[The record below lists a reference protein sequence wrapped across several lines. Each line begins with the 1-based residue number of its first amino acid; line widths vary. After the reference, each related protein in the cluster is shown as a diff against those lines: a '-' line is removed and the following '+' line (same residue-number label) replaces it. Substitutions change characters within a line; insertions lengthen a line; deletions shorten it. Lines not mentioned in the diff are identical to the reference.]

1 MISKIKKPVSI
12 LLVFMMI
19 VSLFAAVPMT
29 VNAAPPGATYTA
41 TFTFSP
47 SLVGRYVET
56 PGRGASNTMVFPDCD
71 VYITGV
77 TRTQTIHNTSVTY
90 SHSTAGSYDLLYFNG
105 QEIYRGD
112 WAVPDGIRIVSGS
125 GTSSDP
131 YVTEWYSTPTITWKL
146 DEDTVIDTTKV
157 PFDAV
162 PTHAAPTK
170 EPDEDYT
177 YTFAGWSPEP
187 VAVTD
192 DATYTATF
200 TAVPRPYN
208 VNVETAEHGTV
219 TANPAEAAK
228 GNQVTLTA
236 EPDAGYALSSIKAFK
251 KNTNSQQATL
261 TALDGSST
269 GGEGYDKL
277 VDGNTNTKWGFNGG
291 SGYIIVKADK
301 AFILNDYSLTTANDT
316 NNYSGRNW
324 KNWEIYGANFASDS
338 EAVKNS
344 DQWQLVTSVTNDS
357 KLQATNFTRY
367 DYSVNTD
374 PEAYQYY
381 KIEISANKGDGYTQM
396 SELTLSSANYDVEV
410 VLMQDSADPAKY
422 TFEMPASNVT
432 VKAEFEAIPTY
443 TVTWKN
449 GDETLKTETV
459 AKGTTPTYDGETP
472 YKADGADCIYTFSG
486 WTPEVTAVTGDVTYT
501 AQFTATEK
509 APATVKT
516 IAAGETYYIGDSIAF
531 SDGPPFVYVRYD
543 DDPIYG
549 PSGATAYLI
558 GGENTTV
565 TAPTYSTRDG
575 QWKFMDVLRYNPWA
589 SARPLNITAANDRTP
604 IGFKCSGGTG
614 TSSDPFTFE
623 CVFEAEEENG
633 INYDGEHTLNPSDKV
648 TVSGEDAG
656 KENFGLN
663 LGSYLNMQM
672 LGIQL
677 KNSIPTE
684 GGDDGVR
691 FVTAVNSK
699 LLKGSNI
706 EDYGYIVAKFNA
718 NVEDLNTNMDKF
730 TADKFEKDINVF
742 TCKGTSNSISGDFG
756 QYSTETDYKYV
767 TLAVTGTSGK
777 SGNLIARF
785 YVKTKDG
792 KYHYADYINS
802 SNQTYSGMAFDLSA
816 VSANLH

>member
-1 MISKIKKPVSI
+1 MKKIKKPVSI

-29 VNAAPPGATYTA
+29 VNAAPPGA
-41 TFTFSP
+41 

-90 SHSTAGSYDLLYFNG
+90 SHSIEGSYDVLYFNG
-105 QEIYRGD
+105 QVIYRGD

-170 EPDEDYT
+170 EPDEEYT

-200 TAVPRPYN
+200 TALPRPYN

-301 AFILNDYSLTTANDT
+301 AFRLNDYSLTTANDT

-324 KNWEIYGANFASDS
+324 KNWGIYGANFASDS

-396 SELTLSSANYDVEV
+396 SELTLSGANYDVEV

-449 GDETLKTETV
+449 ADGTTLETDNDV
-459 AKGTTPTYDGETP
+459 AFGATPTYNGEP
-472 YKADGADCIYTFSG
+472 PEKAEDDQYTYTFSG
-486 WTPEVTAVTGDVTYT
+486 WTPAVAPVTEDVTYT
-501 AQFTATEK
+501 ATYTETAKPLPDVIKDCTYTRDTVVFANVPFIQPGDFSTLVDGAINFVSLAGGFALFDAKDYSYKFYDKNGTE
-509 APATVKT
+509 
-516 IAAGETYYIGDSIAF
+516 IAATLSKEQSFPGSAVGL
-531 SDGPPFVYVRYD
+531 SDDVT
-543 DDPIYG
+543 IYNKEYQL
-549 PSGATAYLI
+549 S
-558 GGENTTV
+558 NTE
-565 TAPTYSTRDG
+565 
-575 QWKFMDVLRYNPWA
+575 L
-589 SARPLNITAANDRTP
+589 
-604 IGFKCSGGTG
+604 
-614 TSSDPFTFE
+614 
-623 CVFEAEEENG
+623 
-633 INYDGEHTLNPSDKV
+633 DK
-648 TVSGEDAG
+648 
-656 KENFGLN
+656 
-663 LGSYLNMQM
+663 Y
-672 LGIQL
+672 
-677 KNSIPTE
+677 
-684 GGDDGVR
+684 
-691 FVTAVNSK
+691 
-699 LLKGSNI
+699 
-706 EDYGYIVAKFNA
+706 YIVATA
-718 NVEDLNTNMDKF
+718 PVEIFTGHTITLGGDIGVNFYLDSAVLDTYTGTKTVKF
-730 TADKFEKDINVF
+730 TVDGE
-742 TCKGTSNSISGDFG
+742 
-756 QYSTETDYKYV
+756 ETTV
-767 TLAVTGTSGK
+767 AVPATLAMKRWIQTNTAYGNTLRIFTTTPQRMIKRISPTS
-777 SGNLIARF
+777 
-785 YVKTKDG
+785 
-792 KYHYADYINS
+792 
-802 SNQTYSGMAFDLSA
+802 
-816 VSANLH
+816 

>member
-1 MISKIKKPVSI
+1 MQKLKKPVSI

-41 TFTFSP
+41 TFTSSP

-77 TRTQTIHNTSVTY
+77 TKTQTIHNTSVTY
-90 SHSTAGSYDLLYFNG
+90 SHSTEGSYDVLYFNG
-105 QEIYRGD
+105 REIYRGD
-112 WAVPDGIRIVSGS
+112 WAVRDGIRIVSGS

-131 YVTEWYSTPTITWKL
+131 YVTKWYSTPTITWKL

-200 TAVPRPYN
+200 TAVPRHYN

-261 TALDGSST
+261 TALGGSST

-367 DYSVNTD
+367 DYSVNTA

-459 AKGTTPTYDGETP
+459 AKGTTPTYDGAEPT
-472 YKADGADCIYTFSG
+472 KAEDENNTYTFSG

-501 AQFTATEK
+501 AQFTAVPK
-509 APATVKT
+509 
-516 IAAGETYYIGDSIAF
+516 
-531 SDGPPFVYVRYD
+531 
-543 DDPIYG
+543 
-549 PSGATAYLI
+549 
-558 GGENTTV
+558 
-565 TAPTYSTRDG
+565 
-575 QWKFMDVLRYNPWA
+575 
-589 SARPLNITAANDRTP
+589 
-604 IGFKCSGGTG
+604 
-614 TSSDPFTFE
+614 
-623 CVFEAEEENG
+623 G
-633 INYDGEHTLNPSDKV
+633 INYGGDNYIKPDDTIA
-648 TVSGEDAG
+648 VSNNDEG
-656 KENFGLN
+656 KTKFGLN
-663 LGSYLNMQM
+663 LDNYLNMQM
-672 LGIQL
+672 LGIQ
-677 KNSIPTE
+677 KKSAIATQ

-718 NVEDLNTNMDKF
+718 NVENLNTNMDKF

-802 SNQTYSGMAFDLSA
+802 SNQTYSGMAFDLNA